1 MKRTHLKRSK
11 GMKYKSK
18 KRAVDDRTRALLRD
32 QYLQIQPTCEM
43 CEMAVATDIDEI
55 IGRGVMPGAQML
67 THLFQALCRP
77 CHTLKTVNPDWAYR
91 HGFSAHAWDIDRIE
105 EIKAKRVYCEL
116 SCEVDHVD

>member
-43 CEMAVATDIDEI
+43 CEMAIATDIDEI

-77 CHTLKTVNPDWAYR
+77 CHSIKTTNHDWAYR
-91 HGFSAHAWDIDRIE
+91 HGFSAHAWDIDRIAW
-105 EIKAKRVYCEL
+105 IKTNRVYCEL
-116 SCEVDHVD
+116 DCKVDHIG

>member
-32 QYLQIQPTCEM
+32 QYLQIQPACEM

-77 CHTLKTVNPDWAYR
+77 CHFLKTTHPDWSYR
-91 HGFSAHAWDIDRIE
+91 HGFSAPAWDIERIE
-105 EIKAKRVYCEL
+105 EIKVKRVYCEL
-116 SCEVDHVD
+116 DCKVDHVN